1 MTTTA
6 PTPAAEATQ
15 MAHTPDPRPAPPEA
29 SNAAAG
35 TRPRRWDL
43 MGDNPLQT
51 MLATIAAA
59 LLLYLLNGN
68 GNRIDRLE
76 DAVAAG
82 FASVDA
88 RFAAQDA
95 SVEARFAAQDA
106 SVDVRFAEQSAKI
119 DEINLKLTALIA
131 ALNKTD
137 EVEAALEGRL
147 LNSEPPAAAREDAPR

>member
-95 SVEARFAAQDA
+95 SV
-106 SVDVRFAEQSAKI
+106 DVRFAEQSAKI

-131 ALNKTD
+131 ALHKTE